1 MEADLEKN
9 IKLGELLVKA
19 GLIDGFQMNL
29 ALSYKR
35 HWGGRVG
42 ESLVRLGYITD
53 EDLRNFIAK
62 QFNLP
67 HIDLITHRIPEDVL
81 DYIPESKAIEF
92 CVIPVDRVEIRG
104 TMHLVVAMPDPTNL
118 YVIDTLQFLTEC
130 WIKPTM
136 ASAESITKAIALH
149 YGAASSRRAKV
160 GHPAPPSPIPDRPAL
175 DPTDEEWQPSELI
188 IKRLE
193 ERFEKLV
200 RILLEHGSTAQVKAL
215 VDLL

>member
-1 MEADLEKN
+1 MEVDLRKN
-9 IKLGELLVKA
+9 LKLGELLIEA

-53 EDLRNFIAK
+53 EDLHNFIAK
-62 QFNLP
+62 QFDLP
-67 HIDLITHRIPEDVL
+67 LIDLLTHRISEDVL
-81 DYIPESKAIEF
+81 DCIPESKAKEF
-92 CVIPVDRVEIRG
+92 CVIPVDRVESRG
-104 TMHLVVAMPDPTNL
+104 IMHLVVAMPDPTNL

-136 ASAESITKAIALH
+136 ASAESIIKAIDLQ
-149 YGAASSRRAKV
+149 YGAAASRRAKFS
-160 GHPAPPSPIPDRPAL
+160 HPAPPLPILGHPDL
-175 DPTDEEWQPSELI
+175 DPTDEEWQSPELI
-188 IKRLE
+188 VKRLE

-200 RILLEHGSTAQVKAL
+200 RILLKHSSTSQVKDL
-215 VDLL
+215 IDLL